1 MLKPGL
7 KHHKRVLLRLLLSAI
22 MLYGFVYI
30 AVAQKSP
37 KATISNII
45 TAVNNRNTDRAVEKL
60 YLQTD
65 KPIYHTGDTLW
76 FKAYLLEQTYLRPSK
91 KSGVLYVELAN
102 DSNRMIKRIMLPI
115 NGITYGNIALDNKL
129 LPQGGYTLRAYT
141 NWIRNFDEALIFKKS
156 LYISGA
162 NNNDWLINYNTRYAK
177 DADKY
182 NVQLALNVNSFDTGP
197 VGLRE
202 MQLRL
207 TDGKRTWFK
216 NNINTDIGGLAN
228 VNFDLPEK
236 ADFKNLYLS
245 IRDLRKGEGNR
256 ALIMP
261 LAFNRPENIDLQF
274 MPEGGSLVAGLP
286 ANIAFKAINED
297 GHGAVVSGGVFNSK
311 QQQVAVFSTA
321 HYGIGA
327 FSLLPQAGEV
337 YTAKLKLPD
346 GSYKSYPLPVVKPSG
361 FTLKVSNPFKSD
373 SIEVTVGA
381 TPEAANGNSYYLMG
395 HAREMA
401 FYGALV
407 SLKNGIAKIHIN
419 KKIFPGGVVSFALI
433 GADKRAL
440 NQRMIFADGNDKL
453 NISISSSKPVY
464 KQRDSVALNIKVAD
478 MDGAPVQGSFSLAVT
493 DDGQVKTDSLKST
506 SIVTYLLLA
515 SNLKG
520 SIEAPGYYEHC
531 TDDATKWQHLDQLLL
546 AQGWAVYDW
555 DAAFAPQKTLPF
567 AAEPEFLVT
576 GRVTNAF
583 NKPVANSGVLLFSRK
598 PMLMIDTVTNATG
611 TFTFKG
617 VFPADTAVYFLQA
630 RNKKGKSSNVG
641 IEMDEFKPPVFAPLN
656 DRITPWY
663 VNADNNNLSIIKK
676 QLTLQQNLETF
687 TRGKMLKEVVI
698 KNKRII
704 KDSKNLN
711 GPGEADVIID
721 EGDLQKAGR
730 TTLGDLLSKRVK
742 GFGYRPEK
750 KTGILYYNIYGA
762 TVHLI
767 VDGVNTEF
775 FMPEGETLYQY
786 LKQYFDYYD
795 AEEIK
800 GIEVMANP
808 SHSGTYTSRYLPP
821 LTTPWE
827 HTFIEVTTRG
837 GHGPFV
843 KKAIGTYVYRPMPF
857 TTPKQFYAPKYTIST
872 VPDMTDI
879 RSTIHWE
886 PDFVTD
892 KDGKATISFF
902 TADAPGKYTIIAEG
916 ADLQGSVGVKRA
928 SISVEKR

>member
-1 MLKPGL
+1 LL
-7 KHHKRVLLRLLLSAI
+7 KHLLTTVVLWCLALAAI
-22 MLYGFVYI
+22 
-30 AVAQKSP
+30 AQQSP
-37 KATISNII
+37 KVTISSII
-45 TAVNNRNTDRAVEKL
+45 TAVNNRNADRAVEKL

-76 FKAYLLEQTYLRPSK
+76 FKAYLFEQTYLHPSK
-91 KSGVLYVELAN
+91 KSGVLYIELAN
-102 DSNRMIKRIMLPI
+102 DSNRMVKRIMLPI
-115 NGITYGNIALDNKL
+115 NGITYGNIALDEKL
-129 LPQGGYTLRAYT
+129 LPQGGYILRAYT
-141 NWIRNFDEALIFKKS
+141 NWMRNFDDALIFKKPF
-156 LYISGA
+156 YISGA
-162 NNNDWLINYNTRYAK
+162 NNNDWLINYNTRTAK

-182 NVQLALNVNSFDTGP
+182 NVQLGLNVNSFDTGP

-216 NNINTDIGGLAN
+216 NNINTDIQGLAN

-236 ADFKNLYLS
+236 ADFKNLSLS

-256 ALIMP
+256 NLIMP
-261 LAFNRPENIDLQF
+261 LPLNRPESIDLQF

-297 GHGAVVSGGVFNSK
+297 GYGADISGEVFNSK
-311 QQQVAVFSTA
+311 QQQVAVFRAA
-321 HYGIGA
+321 HKGIGT
-327 FSLLPQAGEV
+327 FNLSPQAGEV

-346 GSYKSYPLPVVKPSG
+346 GSYKSYPLPLVKSSG
-361 FTLKVSNPFKSD
+361 FTLHVNNPFKSD
-373 SIEVTVGA
+373 SIEVIVTA
-381 TPEAANGNSYYLMG
+381 TTDIASNGNSYYLMG
-395 HAREMA
+395 HARGMA

-407 SLKNGIAKIHIN
+407 SLKNGVAKMHIN
-419 KKIFPGGVVSFALI
+419 KKIFPGGVVSFTLI
-433 GADKRAL
+433 GADKKAL
-440 NQRMIFADGNDKL
+440 NERMIFADGNDKL
-453 NISISSSKPVY
+453 NISINSSKPVY
-464 KQRDSVALNIKVAD
+464 KQRDSVALNIKVTD

-493 DDGQVKTDSLKST
+493 DDGQVKADSLKSN
-506 SIVTYLLLA
+506 SIVSYLLLT

-520 SIEAPGYYEHC
+520 SIEDPGYYEHG

-555 DAAFAPQKTLPF
+555 DAAFAPQKPLPF

-598 PMLMIDTVTNATG
+598 PMLMIDTVTNAAG
-611 TFTFKG
+611 IFTFKG
-617 VFPADTAVYFLQA
+617 AFPADTAVYFLQA
-630 RNKKGKSSNVG
+630 RNKKGKSNNVG
-641 IEMDEFKPPVFAPLN
+641 IEMDEFKPPVFPPFKE
-656 DRITPWY
+656 RITPWF

-676 QLTLQQNLETF
+676 QIALQQNRETF

-711 GPGEADVIID
+711 GSGEADVIID
-721 EGDLQKAGR
+721 EEELQKAGR
-730 TTLGDLLSKRVK
+730 TSLGDLLYKRVK
-742 GFGYRPEK
+742 GFGYRADK
-750 KTGILYYNIYGA
+750 AGNLFWNIYGA
-762 TVHLI
+762 NLHLI
-767 VDGVNTEF
+767 VDGIDTEF
-775 FMPEGETLYQY
+775 FRPENEKLYEY

-808 SHSGTYTSRYLPP
+808 SHSTTYTIKYVDPMAI
-821 LTTPWE
+821 PWE
-827 HTFIEVTTRG
+827 HTFIEVTTRS

-857 TTPKQFYAPKYTIST
+857 SLPKQFYAPKYTIST

-879 RSTIHWE
+879 RSTIYWE
-886 PDFVTD
+886 PNCVTD
-892 KDGKATISFF
+892 KDGKATSSFY
-902 TADAPGKYTIIAEG
+902 TADAPGKYTVIAEG
-916 ADLQGSVGVKRA
+916 TDLQGSVGVKRGA
-928 SISVEKR
+928 ISVEKR